1 MRGWG
6 LGIFI
11 RIGFGRS
18 IRADRGIQRGRRS
31 VPWGSEGG
39 CGYGTDE
46 AFRCTEA
53 NLLSFTKLVGNG
65 LLAK

>member
-18 IRADRGIQRGRRS
+18 IRADRGCKRDGEACR
-31 VPWGSEGG
+31 GSEGG
-39 CGYGTDE
+39 CGYGTDDV
-46 AFRCTEA
+46 
-53 NLLSFTKLVGNG
+53 LVER
-65 LLAK
+65 AEDPPASVT

>member
-18 IRADRGIQRGRRS
+18 IRADRGIQMGRRS
-31 VPWGSEGG
+31 VPWERGRVWVWDRRSVPLH
-39 CGYGTDE
+39 
-46 AFRCTEA
+46 R
-53 NLLSFTKLVGNG
+53 S
-65 LLAK
+65 

>member
-18 IRADRGIQRGRRS
+18 IRADRGCKGDGEACRGS
-31 VPWGSEGG
+31 KGG
-39 CGYGTDE
+39 GGDGTDE